1 MATRLALACAM
12 VPVAFVAAAEPSLS
26 VARLSCEQVQ
36 AELKAIGA
44 AILRFQTSDRTKR
57 NYDRY
62 VSDSRFCDSGQTAVL
77 ASVPTGDRDS
87 CPVRKC
93 ESVN

>member
-1 MATRLALACAM
+1 MTTRLVLACAM
-12 VPVAFVAAAEPSLS
+12 LPVAFAAAAEPSLS

-36 AELKAIGA
+36 AELRAIGA

-77 ASVPTGDRDS
+77 ASVPTGDRDN